1 MLTVYSGC
9 LRLIGVMETKN
20 TIAVIVSYVP
30 ATNTKGS
37 RVKIEI
43 PRMNIRKFFSYDSLF
58 NSSSD
63 QVECWLTGMGAMPLF
78 QAELEMRKHVF
89 AVDFIHWDKLEFA
102 FGKR

>member
-1 MLTVYSGC
+1 
-9 LRLIGVMETKN
+9 METKN

-30 ATNTKGS
+30 ATNSKGS

-43 PRMNIRKFFSYDSLF
+43 PRMNIRKFFSYDSFF

-63 QVECWLTGMGAMPLF
+63 QVECWLIGMGATPLF
-78 QAELEMRKHVF
+78 QAELKKHQHMF
-89 AVDFIHWDKLEFA
+89 AIDFLHWDKLEFA